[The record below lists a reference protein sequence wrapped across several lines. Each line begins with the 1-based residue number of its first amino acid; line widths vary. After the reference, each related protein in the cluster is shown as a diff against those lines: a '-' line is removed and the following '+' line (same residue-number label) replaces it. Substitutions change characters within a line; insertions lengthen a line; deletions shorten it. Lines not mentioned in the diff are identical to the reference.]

1 MADTFGVFYLGNFA
15 SLDPTEGNNTAENA
29 GALVNQTFGS
39 ATDPLYDDLQELSP
53 GSTGY
58 GNDTAGV
65 YSSDNYLG
73 FLQQPDSFR
82 IDDGADQIFD
92 TIVTYTATITYA
104 NGLPPVV
111 VTAIIIQDTNGNLY
125 LAPAPTSNS
134 YQAALEAGPLES
146 IQINS
151 VVTDTSNFSGSRVD
165 GNYVQPDGWVDG
177 TTGNDN
183 MTETYVDTQ
192 ADEIDQNANAINA
205 GSGDDTVNAG
215 GGNDT
220 ILGGAGS
227 DVINGGSGNDVIR
240 GDSSLGTQTTYSWA
254 NQGISDG
261 TSITGGITG
270 NAASGDIRVAMT
282 IQQEQN
288 FNSATMERTDPLY
301 NYNSANDSSS
311 IRLQGGA
318 PGSDVNSVTMT
329 IDFSSLNST
338 VSDEVAKVSFGIFD
352 LDQAAG
358 FKDEVFI
365 RAYDANGNLIPV
377 DLTAGNTDTILVDDA
392 TGRAVTTGAGEG
404 LTDSKTG
411 FLQVEI
417 AGPVARIEIDYNNID
432 PGDAN
437 HAINVGDLQFTTI
450 TVNDIGNDTI
460 DGGDGNDTL
469 FGEAGNDS
477 LTGGTGNDSISGGT
491 GNDTIA
497 GGTGD
502 DTMSGGDGADRFV
515 MEDSFGTDV
524 ITGGEGGTDTDTL
537 TFSTLSSGVTLNYSG
552 AEAGTVTN
560 GANSLSFSQIEN
572 TVLTSSADTVN
583 AVAGGVT
590 LDTGGGNDTITV
602 GSGVYNINAGD
613 GDDTIIRNTLP
624 TAGDVGSVIDG
635 GSGTDTY
642 VAGSGLGAA
651 TINLENNQLEYLGQS
666 HGTLLNFENVSL
678 VDSSASVIGD
688 AGNNVITATGN
699 FDNVLFGGGGDDY
712 IDAGGG
718 NDSLDGGTGN
728 DTLLGGDGN
737 DTLLGGD
744 GADSL
749 AGGIGND
756 SLSGGIGND
765 TLLGDDGNDTLDG
778 GTGNDVLTG
787 GAGDDTFV
795 YSGGNDQITDF
806 NTGNTGALNDGIET
820 NNDFIDLGTYY
831 GNIFDLRADFADDG
845 ILNQS
850 NFATTDYTGKTQFAG
865 GSLEFF
871 GVSASGLTTDNTGV
885 ICFGE
890 GAAIRTPSGDVLVQD
905 LKVGDLVTTMDNG
918 PQRIRW
924 INRRSYD
931 AAALEQHEHLRPV
944 VIRRGVFGAERNF
957 IVSQQHGILTGRNDD
972 HFARAKHLAECTRGV
987 RIAHGKKQVTYIHL
1001 MFESHQVIFA
1011 ENVPSESFFPGP
1023 MALKAMQ
1030 RHDRKAFSK
1039 VLPGLGR
1046 GAVTRA
1052 QVVDVYGQTARKF
1065 IGRSALLAAHNIVP
1079 TPKPAQIKIPSAKL
1093 IQASAELVQSG
1104 FGRKALIN
1112 APIHLASAG

>member
-58 GNDTAGV
+58 GNDAAEV
-65 YSSDNYLG
+65 YSSDNSLG
-73 FLQQPDSFR
+73 FFQQPDSFR

-92 TIVTYTATITYA
+92 TIVSYTATITYA

-192 ADEIDQNANAINA
+192 ADGIDQNANAINA
-205 GSGDDTVNAG
+205 GSGNDTVNAG

-220 ILGGAGS
+220 VLGGAGS

-318 PGSDVNSVTMT
+318 PGSDVNSVTMRVN
-329 IDFSSLNST
+329 FSSLNST
-338 VSDEVAKVSFGIFD
+338 VSNEVANVSFGIFD

-365 RAYDANGNLIPV
+365 RAYDANNNLIPV
-377 DLTAGNTDTILVDDA
+377 DLTAGDSSTISVNDA

-450 TVNDIGNDTI
+450 KNNGIGNDTI
-460 DGGDGNDTL
+460 DGGDGNDTIL
-469 FGEAGNDS
+469 GEAGNDS

-491 GNDTIA
+491 GNDTIK
-497 GGTGD
+497 GGTGN

-515 MEDSFGTDV
+515 MENSYGTDV

-583 AVAGGVT
+583 ALAGGVT
-590 LDTGGGNDTITV
+590 LDTGGGSDTITV
-602 GSGVYNINAGD
+602 GSGVYNINAGS

-666 HGTLLNFENVSL
+666 RGTLLNFENVSL

-728 DTLLGGDGN
+728 DTLLGG
-737 DTLLGGD
+737 
-744 GADSL
+744 
-749 AGGIGND
+749 
-756 SLSGGIGND
+756 
-765 TLLGDDGNDTLDG
+765 DGNDTLDG

>member
-15 SLDPTEGNNTAENA
+15 SLDPNEGGTFSSNTTAENA

-39 ATDPLYDDLQELSP
+39 ATDPLYDDLKELSP

-104 NGLPPVV
+104 NGLEPVV

-146 IQINS
+146 IQING
-151 VVTDTSNFSGSRVD
+151 VVSNNSNFIGSRVD

-177 TTGNDN
+177 TTGDDN
-183 MTETYVDTQ
+183 LGDPYVDAQ

-205 GSGDDTVNAG
+205 GSGNDTVNAG

-227 DVINGGSGNDVIR
+227 DVLNGGSGNDIIH

-254 NQGISDG
+254 NQGIADDANVS
-261 TSITGGITG
+261 GGITG
-270 NAASGDIRVAMT
+270 TSASGDIQVAMT

-288 FNSATMERTDPLY
+288 FLAATMERTDPLY
-301 NYNSANDSSS
+301 DFDTRSDNSS
-311 IRLQGGA
+311 IRLLGGA
-318 PGSDVNSVTMT
+318 DGLDVNTVTME
-329 IDFSSLNST
+329 INFSSLNST
-338 VSDEVAKVSFGIFD
+338 VSNEVAKVSFGIFD

-404 LTDSKTG
+404 ATDSKTG
-411 FLQVEI
+411 FFLVEI
-417 AGPVARIEIDYNNID
+417 AGPVSRIEIDYNNID
-432 PGDAN
+432 SGDAD
-437 HAINVGDLQFTTI
+437 HAIDIGDLQFTTI

-469 FGEAGNDS
+469 FGDAGNDS
-477 LTGGTGNDSISGGT
+477 LTGGTGNDSISGGS
-491 GNDTIA
+491 GNDTIK
-497 GGTGD
+497 GGTGN
-502 DTMSGGDGADRFV
+502 DTMSGGDGADLFV
-515 MEDSFGTDV
+515 MENSFGTDV

-537 TFSTLSSGVTLNYSG
+537 TFSTLGSGVTLNYSG

-602 GSGVYNINAGD
+602 GSGDYDINAGS
-613 GDDTIIRNTLP
+613 GDDTIIRDTLV
-624 TAGDVGSVIDG
+624 TASDIGSVIDAG
-635 GSGTDTY
+635 DGTDTY

-651 TINLENNQLEYLGQS
+651 TINLENNQLEYLGQGS
-666 HGTLLNFENVSL
+666 GTLLNFENVSV

-688 AGNNVITATGN
+688 ASNNVITATGN

-712 IDAGGG
+712 IDAGDG

-728 DTLLGGDGN
+728 DTLLGGIGS
-737 DTLLGGD
+737 DTLLGG
-744 GADSL
+744 
-749 AGGIGND
+749 
-756 SLSGGIGND
+756 
-765 TLLGDDGNDTLDG
+765 DGNDTLDG
-778 GTGNDVLTG
+778 GIGNDTLTG

-820 NNDFIDLGTYY
+820 NNDFIDLSNYY
-831 GNIFDLRADFADDG
+831 GNIFDLRADFKDDG
-845 ILNQS
+845 VLNQS
-850 NFATTDYTGKTQFAG
+850 NFATADYTGKTLFSG

-871 GVSASGLTTDNTGV
+871 GISASGLTLDNTGV

-890 GAAIRTPSGDVLVQD
+890 GTAIRTPSGDVLVQD

-931 AAALEQHEHLRPV
+931 AAALDEFEHLRPV
-944 VIRRGVFGAERNF
+944 LIRRGTFGAERNL
-957 IVSQQHGILTGRNDD
+957 IVSQQHGILTGRNED
-972 HFARAKHLAECTRGV
+972 HFARAKHLAECTPGV
-987 RIAHGKKQVTYIHL
+987 RIAHGKKHVTYIHL

-1030 RHDRKAFSK
+1030 RRDRKAFSK

-1046 GAVTRA
+1046 GAVTRE

-1065 IGRSALLAAHNIVP
+1065 ISRSALLAAHNIVP
-1079 TPKPAQIKIPSAKL
+1079 TPRPAQIKTPSAKL

-1112 APIHLASAG
+1112 APIHLATAG